1 MSAPGRPAA
10 AGAVPERPHRPRRS
24 AGRVRRT
31 LARALLAL
39 FTLGV
44 LGAAAL
50 FGLVAR
56 YAAELPSVETMRDYN
71 PSLVTK
77 VYAADGSVL
86 GEFFVERRVIIPL
99 SEIPPTL
106 QAAFLAAEDAS
117 FFAHRGFDFR
127 AVARAAVRNVLAG
140 GVVQGASTITQQVAR
155 NMFLSSEVRF
165 ARKIKEAILAYRIE
179 KHFTKEDIL
188 GLYLN
193 HIYLG
198 QGAYGVQA
206 AALTYFGRT
215 VDQLN
220 LLECAVLAG
229 LPKAPS
235 AYSPAQHPERALKR
249 AGYVLSRLVET
260 GALTAEQAKA
270 ASNLPLRLQKG
281 REAQRG
287 AFFLE
292 HVRRTIEKTYGTDMV
307 HRGGLEVRTT
317 LDPRLQAAAE
327 DAVRA
332 GLREVDKRRGWR
344 GPAQRLGTDDPV
356 KIEALIRGLDT
367 WPAALAEGQ
376 IAPAVVREVSDRAAT
391 VRVGAGEGVLPVAEM
406 RWVYGQ
412 GREERMKSPRQVLRA
427 GDLLQVRVLAP
438 GGPGVPA
445 RVALEQE
452 PDLEGALLCQ
462 DVSTGAVLAMVGG
475 FDFARNQ
482 YNRALQARRQPG
494 SAFKPFI
501 YAAALESGGWTPAS
515 IIEDSPIEF
524 ENRDDAAKVK
534 VWRPSNFENDFYGPT
549 RLRVA
554 LNHSRNIVTIKLM
567 QAVGVKK
574 VIGVAQRLGIS
585 SPLAPDLTLALGS
598 SSVTLQELTTAYGA
612 IAAGGVRHD
621 PLTILS
627 VKDRSGRVLEEHAPT
642 ATVVLSP
649 DSAHVLTSMLQTVV
663 SDGTGWKVKE
673 LGRPVAGKT
682 GTTND
687 YVDAWFMG
695 FTPDLVTGVWVG
707 SDRRESLGWHETG
720 SRAAIPIWLPYM
732 AAAVEGRPASVFPV
746 PPGVVFAKIDPE
758 RGVLAGPD
766 NPGAVVEVFREGTV
780 PTATAPRSPAREGDD
795 NRFGL

>member
-1 MSAPGRPAA
+1 M
-10 AGAVPERPHRPRRS
+10 PERHRRPRR
-24 AGRVRRT
+24 AGLLRT
-31 LARALLAL
+31 VFFRLLLAM
-39 FTLGV
+39 FTVGV
-44 LGAAAL
+44 LAVAAVL
-50 FGLVAR
+50 GLVAR
-56 YAAELPSVETMRDYN
+56 YATELPPVEAMRDYN

-77 VYAADGSVL
+77 VYGADGSVI

-99 SEIPPTL
+99 SRIPKTL
-106 QAAFLAAEDAS
+106 QDAFVAAEDAS
-117 FFAHRGFDFR
+117 FFEHHGLDFKAVLR
-127 AVARAAVRNVLAG
+127 ATLRNALAG

-155 NMFLSSEVRF
+155 NMFLSSERRL

-179 KHFTKEDIL
+179 KHFTKQDIL

-206 AALTYFGRT
+206 AALTYFGRP
-215 VDQLN
+215 VDQLD
-220 LLECAVLAG
+220 LHEMAVLAG
-229 LPKAPS
+229 LPKAPT

-249 AGYVLSRLVET
+249 AGYVLTRMTET
-260 GALTAEQAKA
+260 GAITREQALA
-270 ASNLPLRLQKG
+270 ASGMALRLQKAG
-281 REAQRG
+281 GAQRG

-292 HVRRTIEKTYGTDMV
+292 HVRRTLEKTYGADAV
-307 HRGGLEVRTT
+307 YRGGLEVRTT
-317 LDPRLQAAAE
+317 LEPRLQAAAE
-327 DAVRA
+327 DAVRS

-344 GPAQRLGTDDPV
+344 GPAKRLGTADATQ
-356 KIEALIRGLDT
+356 IEALIRTLDT
-367 WPAALAEGQ
+367 WPAQLAAGD
-376 IAPAVVREVSDRAAT
+376 IVPAVVRDVSDREAS
-391 VRVGAGEGVLPVAEM
+391 VRVGPGEGVLPVAEM

-412 GREERMKSPRQVLRA
+412 GREERMKSPKQVLRA
-427 GDLLQVRVLAP
+427 GDLLLVRVLTP
-438 GGPGVPA
+438 GTPGVRP
-445 RVALEQE
+445 RVALEQDPE
-452 PDLEGALLCQ
+452 VEGALLCQ
-462 DVSTGAVLAMVGG
+462 DVHSGAVLAMVGG

-501 YAAALESGGWTPAS
+501 YAAALESGDWTPAS

-524 ENRDDAAKVK
+524 ENRDEAAKVK
-534 VWRPSNFENDFYGPT
+534 VWRPSNFENEFYGPT

-554 LNHSRNIVTIKLM
+554 LNHSRNVVTIKLM
-567 QAVGVKK
+567 QAVGVQK
-574 VIGVAQRLGIS
+574 VIAAAQRMGVT

-612 IAAGGVRHD
+612 IADGGVRHE
-621 PLTILS
+621 PLIILS
-627 VKDRSGRVLEEHAPT
+627 VKDRAGKVLEEHAPS
-642 ATVVLSP
+642 AAEVLSR
-649 DSAHVLTSMLQTVV
+649 DSAHVLTSMLETVV

-707 SDRRESLGWHETG
+707 LDKRESLGWHETG
-720 SRAAIPIWLPYM
+720 SRAAIPIWLGFM
-732 AAAVEGRPASVFPV
+732 TAAVEGRPATVFPV

-758 RGVLAGPD
+758 RGVLASPENLD
-766 NPGAVVEVFREGTV
+766 AVVEVFRAGTV
-780 PTATAPRSPAREGDD
+780 PTAAPPRPPAPAGDSRRLD
-795 NRFGL
+795 L

>member
-1 MSAPGRPAA
+1 MPERHRRRAAPVSCAGSFTRLLLVLFTVGVL
-10 AGAVPERPHRPRRS
+10 AGA
-24 AGRVRRT
+24 A
-31 LARALLAL
+31 
-39 FTLGV
+39 V
-44 LGAAAL
+44 L
-50 FGLVAR
+50 GLVAR
-56 YAAELPSVETMRDYN
+56 YAAELPAVEVLRDYN

-77 VYAADGSVL
+77 VYGADGSVV

-99 SEIPPTL
+99 SRIPKIL
-106 QAAFLAAEDAS
+106 QDAFVAAEDAS
-117 FFAHRGFDFR
+117 FFEHHGLDFKAVLR
-127 AVARAAVRNVLAG
+127 ATVRNVLAG

-155 NMFLSSEVRF
+155 NMFLSSERRL

-179 KHFTKEDIL
+179 KHFTKQDIL

-206 AALTYFGRT
+206 AALTYFGRP

-220 LLECAVLAG
+220 LLESAVLAG
-229 LPKAPS
+229 LPKAPTT
-235 AYSPAQHPERALKR
+235 YSPAQHPERALKR
-249 AGYVLSRLVET
+249 AGYVLGRMTET
-260 GALTAEQAKA
+260 GAITRDQAKA
-270 ASNLPLRLQKG
+270 ASGLTLRLQKG
-281 REAQRG
+281 GGAQRG

-292 HVRRTIEKTYGTDMV
+292 YVRRSLEKSYGSDAV

-344 GPAQRLGTDDPV
+344 GPAKRLGTADAA
-356 KIEALIRGLDT
+356 KIEELIRSLDT
-367 WPAALAEGQ
+367 WPGLLAAGD
-376 IAPAVVREVSDRAAT
+376 IVPAVVREVSEREAT
-391 VRVGAGEGVLPVAEM
+391 VRVGPGEGVLPVAEM

-427 GDLLQVRVLAP
+427 GDLLLVRVLAP

-445 RVALEQE
+445 RVALEQD
-452 PDLEGALLCQ
+452 PDVEGALLCQ
-462 DVSTGAVLAMVGG
+462 DVHSGAVLAMVGG

-494 SAFKPFI
+494 SAFKPLI

-534 VWRPSNFENDFYGPT
+534 IWRPSNFENKFFGPT

-554 LNHSRNIVTIKLM
+554 LNHSRNVVTIKLM
-567 QAVGVKK
+567 QAVGVQK
-574 VIGVAQRLGIS
+574 VIAVAQRMGIA

-612 IAAGGVRHD
+612 IADGGVRHD

-627 VKDRSGRVLEEHAPT
+627 VKDRPARCSRNMPRRPPRCSRAKAPT
-642 ATVVLSP
+642 CSP
-649 DSAHVLTSMLQTVV
+649 ACF
-663 SDGTGWKVKE
+663 
-673 LGRPVAGKT
+673 RP
-682 GTTND
+682 
-687 YVDAWFMG
+687 WF
-695 FTPDLVTGVWVG
+695 
-707 SDRRESLGWHETG
+707 
-720 SRAAIPIWLPYM
+720 
-732 AAAVEGRPASVFPV
+732 
-746 PPGVVFAKIDPE
+746 
-758 RGVLAGPD
+758 
-766 NPGAVVEVFREGTV
+766 
-780 PTATAPRSPAREGDD
+780 PTAPAGRSRSWVARSPARRGRPTTTSTPGSWASRLIWSPGSGSASIAARASAGTRRD
-795 NRFGL
+795 RARPSRSGSIS

>member
-1 MSAPGRPAA
+1 V
-10 AGAVPERPHRPRRS
+10 AVPERQRRPTRAARLRLVL
-24 AGRVRRT
+24 GR
-31 LARALLAL
+31 AALAL
-39 FTLGV
+39 VTLGV
-44 LGAAAL
+44 LGAAAVL
-50 FGLVAR
+50 GLVAR
-56 YAAELPSVETMRDYN
+56 YAAELPSVEVMRDYN

-77 VYAADGSVL
+77 VYGSDGSVI

-99 SEIPPTL
+99 SRIPQAL
-106 QAAFLAAEDAS
+106 QDAFLAAEDAS
-117 FFAHRGFDFR
+117 FFAHHGLDPKAVLR
-127 AVARAAVRNVLAG
+127 ATLRNVLAG

-155 NMFLSSEVRF
+155 NMFLSSERRL

-179 KHFTKEDIL
+179 RHFTKQDIL

-206 AALTYFGRT
+206 AALTYFGRP

-220 LLECAVLAG
+220 LHESAVLAG

-249 AGYVLSRLVET
+249 AGYVLSRMVET
-260 GALTAEQAKA
+260 GKITREQAQA
-270 ASNLPLRLQKG
+270 ASAQPLRLQKG
-281 REAQRG
+281 PAAQRG

-292 HVRRTIEKTYGTDMV
+292 HVRRTLEKTYGADAV

-327 DAVRA
+327 TAVRE

-344 GPAQRLGTDDPV
+344 GPATRLGSGDPA
-356 KIEALIRGLDT
+356 KIEALIRTVDA
-367 WPAALAEGQ
+367 WPATLAAGD
-376 IAPAVVREVSDRAAT
+376 IVPAVVREVGDRAAT
-391 VRVGAGEGVLPVAEM
+391 VRVGPGEGTLPVAEM

-412 GREERMKSPRQVLRA
+412 GREERMKTPKQVLRA
-427 GDLLQVRVLAP
+427 GDLLLVRVLAP
-438 GGPGVPA
+438 GAPA
-445 RVALEQE
+445 RVGLEQDPE
-452 PDLEGALLCQ
+452 VEGALLCQ
-462 DVSTGAVLAMVGG
+462 DVHSGAVLAMVGG

-501 YAAALESGGWTPAS
+501 YAAALESGSWTPAS
-515 IIEDSPIEF
+515 IIDDSPIEF
-524 ENRDDAAKVK
+524 EYRDAAGQAKL
-534 VWRPSNFENDFYGPT
+534 WRPSNFEEKFYGPT

-554 LNHSRNIVTIKLM
+554 LNHSRNVVTIKLL
-567 QAVGVKK
+567 QAVGVAK
-574 VIGVAQRLGIS
+574 VIAAAQRMGVA

-612 IAAGGVRHD
+612 IADGGVRHD

-627 VKDRSGRVLEEHAPT
+627 VRDRNGAVLEEHTPT
-642 ATVVLSP
+642 AAEVLAR
-649 DSAHVLTSMLQTVV
+649 DSAHVLTSMLETVV
-663 SDGTGWKVKE
+663 SDGTGWQVKE

-707 SDRRESLGWHETG
+707 LDRRESLGWHETG
-720 SRAAIPIWLPYM
+720 SRAAIPIWLPFM

-746 PPGVVFAKIDPE
+746 PPGVVFAKIDPG
-758 RGVLAGPD
+758 RGVLAPAESLD
-766 NPGAVVEVFREGTV
+766 AVVEVFREGTV
-780 PTATAPRSPAREGDD
+780 PTAVAPRQPAREGDFY
-795 NRFGL
+795 RFDL

>member
-1 MSAPGRPAA
+1 M
-10 AGAVPERPHRPRRS
+10 VL
-24 AGRVRRT
+24 V
-31 LARALLAL
+31 L

-44 LGAAAL
+44 LAVAAVL
-50 FGLVAR
+50 GLVAR
-56 YAAELPSVETMRDYN
+56 YAAELPPVEVLRDYN

-77 VYAADGSVL
+77 VYGADGSVV

-99 SEIPPTL
+99 SRIPKTL
-106 QAAFLAAEDAS
+106 QDAFVAAEDS
-117 FFAHRGFDFR
+117 TFFEHHGLDFKAVLR
-127 AVARAAVRNVLAG
+127 ATVRNVLAG

-155 NMFLSSEVRF
+155 NMFLSSERRL

-179 KHFTKEDIL
+179 RHFTKQDIL

-206 AALTYFGRT
+206 AALTYFGRP
-215 VDQLN
+215 VDELN
-220 LLECAVLAG
+220 LLESAVLAG
-229 LPKAPS
+229 LPKAPTS
-235 AYSPAQHPERALKR
+235 YSPAQHPDRALKR
-249 AGYVLSRLVET
+249 AGYVLGRMTET
-260 GALTAEQAKA
+260 GAITREQAKA
-270 ASNLPLRLQKG
+270 ASGLSLRLQKG
-281 REAQRG
+281 VEAQKG
-287 AFFLE
+287 AYFLE
-292 HVRRTIEKTYGTDMV
+292 YVRRALEKTYGTDAV
-307 HRGGLEVRTT
+307 YRGGLEVRTT

-327 DAVRA
+327 VAVRA
-332 GLREVDKRRGWR
+332 GLREIDKRRGWR
-344 GPAQRLGTDDPV
+344 GPTKRLGTADGA
-356 KIEALIRGLDT
+356 KIEAAIRALDA
-367 WPAALAEGQ
+367 WPALLAQGD
-376 IAPAVVREVSDRAAT
+376 IVPAVVREVADREAI
-391 VRVGAGEGVLPVAEM
+391 VRVGPGEGVLPVAEM

-427 GDLLQVRVLAP
+427 GDLLLVRVLAP
-438 GGPGVPA
+438 GRHGVPA
-445 RVALEQE
+445 RVALEQDPE
-452 PDLEGALLCQ
+452 VEGSLLCQ
-462 DVSTGAVLAMVGG
+462 DVHSGAVLAMVGG

-501 YAAALESGGWTPAS
+501 YAAALESGNWTPAS
-515 IIEDSPIEF
+515 IIDDSPIEF

-534 VWRPSNFENDFYGPT
+534 VWRPSNFEDKFFGPT

-554 LNHSRNIVTIKLM
+554 LNHSRNVVTIKLM
-567 QAVGVKK
+567 QAVGVQK
-574 VIGVAQRLGIS
+574 VIAAAQRMGVA

-612 IAAGGVRHD
+612 IADGGVRHD
-621 PLTILS
+621 PLAILS
-627 VKDRSGRVLEEHAPT
+627 VKDRSGKVLEEHAPT
-642 ATVVLSP
+642 ASEVLSR

-707 SDRRESLGWHETG
+707 LDRRESLGWHETG
-720 SRAAIPIWLPYM
+720 SRAAIPIWLGFM
-732 AAAVEGRPASVFPV
+732 TAAVEGRPASVFPV

-758 RGVLAGPD
+758 RGVLASPESLD
-766 NPGAVVEVFREGTV
+766 SVVEVFRAGTV
-780 PTATAPRSPAREGDD
+780 PTAVAPRQPTREGDFY
-795 NRFGL
+795 RFDL

>member
-1 MSAPGRPAA
+1 MRLILS
-10 AGAVPERPHRPRRS
+10 
-24 AGRVRRT
+24 RT
-31 LARALLAL
+31 SLALL
-39 FTLGV
+39 TIGV
-44 LGAAAL
+44 LGAAAVL
-50 FGLVAR
+50 GLVAR
-56 YAAELPSVETMRDYN
+56 YAVELPSVELIRDYN

-77 VYAADGSVL
+77 IYGADGSVV

-99 SEIPPTL
+99 SRVPQTL
-106 QAAFLAAEDAS
+106 QDAFLAAEDAS
-117 FFAHRGFDFR
+117 FFAHHGLDLKAVLR
-127 AVARAAVRNVLAG
+127 ATVRNVLAG

-155 NMFLSSEVRF
+155 NMFLSSERRF

-179 KHFTKEDIL
+179 KHFTKQDIL

-206 AALTYFGRT
+206 AALTYFGRP

-220 LLECAVLAG
+220 LLESAVLAG

-235 AYSPAQHPERALKR
+235 RYSPAQYPERALKR
-249 AGYVLSRLVET
+249 AGYVLSRMAET
-260 GALTAEQAKA
+260 GKITREQAKA
-270 ASNLPLRLQKG
+270 ASSLPLRLQKG

-292 HVRRTIEKTYGTDMV
+292 HVRRTLEKTYGTDAV

-332 GLREVDKRRGWR
+332 GVREVDKRRGWR
-344 GPAQRLGTDDPV
+344 GPSKRLGTADRV
-356 KIEALIRGLDT
+356 KIEELIST
-367 WPAALAEGQ
+367 VENWPATLAEG
-376 IAPAVVREVSDRAAT
+376 ATVPAVVVEVAERAAT

-427 GDLLQVRVLAP
+427 GDLLLVQVLAP

-445 RVALEQE
+445 RVALDQDPEV
-452 PDLEGALLCQ
+452 EGALLCQ
-462 DVSTGAVLAMVGG
+462 DVHSGAVLAMVGG

-501 YAAALESGGWTPAS
+501 YAAALETGVWTPAS

-524 ENRDDAAKVK
+524 ENRDEAAKVK
-534 VWRPSNFENDFYGPT
+534 IWRPSNFENEFYGPT

-554 LNHSRNIVTIKLM
+554 LNHSRNVVTIKLL
-567 QAVGVKK
+567 QAVGVQK
-574 VIGVAQRLGIS
+574 VIAAAQRMGIA

-612 IAAGGVRHD
+612 IADGGVRHE
-621 PLTILS
+621 PLMILS
-627 VKDRSGRVLEEHAPT
+627 VKDRLGAVLEERFPSSAE
-642 ATVVLSP
+642 VLSR
-649 DSAHVLTSMLQTVV
+649 DSAYVLTNMLQTVV
-663 SDGTGWKVKE
+663 TDGTGWKVKE

-707 SDRRESLGWHETG
+707 LDRREGLGWHETG
-720 SRAAIPIWLPYM
+720 SRAAIPIWLGFM
-732 AAAVEGRPASVFPV
+732 TAAVEGRPAAVFPV
-746 PPGVVFAKIDPE
+746 PAGVVFAKIDPD
-758 RGVLAGPD
+758 RGVLASPESTD
-766 NPGAVVEVFREGTV
+766 AVVEVFREGSV
-780 PTATAPRSPAREGDD
+780 PAAVAPRQPPREGEF
-795 NRFGL
+795 N

>member
-1 MSAPGRPAA
+1 M
-10 AGAVPERPHRPRRS
+10 PERHRR
-24 AGRVRRT
+24 AGILRT
-31 LARALLAL
+31 VITRLLLVL
-39 FTLGV
+39 FTVGV
-44 LGAAAL
+44 LVGAAVL
-50 FGLVAR
+50 GLVAR
-56 YAAELPSVETMRDYN
+56 YAAELPAVEVLRDYN

-77 VYAADGSVL
+77 VYGADGSVV

-99 SEIPPTL
+99 SRIPKIL
-106 QAAFLAAEDAS
+106 QDAFVAAEDAS
-117 FFAHRGFDFR
+117 FFEHHGLDFKAVLR
-127 AVARAAVRNVLAG
+127 ATVRNVLAG

-155 NMFLSSEVRF
+155 NMFLSSERRL

-179 KHFTKEDIL
+179 KHFTKQDIL

-206 AALTYFGRT
+206 AALTYFGRP

-220 LLECAVLAG
+220 LLESAVLAG
-229 LPKAPS
+229 LPKAPTT
-235 AYSPAQHPERALKR
+235 YSPAQHPERALKR
-249 AGYVLSRLVET
+249 AGYVLTRMAET
-260 GALTAEQAKA
+260 GAITHDQAKA
-270 ASNLPLRLQKG
+270 ASGLTLRLQKG
-281 REAQRG
+281 AGAQRG
-287 AFFLE
+287 AYFLE
-292 HVRRTIEKTYGTDMV
+292 YVRRSLEKSYGSDAV

-344 GPAQRLGTDDPV
+344 GPAQRLGTADAA
-356 KIEALIRGLDT
+356 KIEGLIRSLDT
-367 WPAALAEGQ
+367 WPVLLAAGD
-376 IAPAVVREVSDRAAT
+376 IVPAVVREVSEREAV
-391 VRVGAGEGVLPVAEM
+391 VRVGSGDGVLPVAEM

-427 GDLLQVRVLAP
+427 GDVLLVRVLAP
-438 GGPGVPA
+438 GGPAVRA
-445 RVALEQE
+445 RVALEQD
-452 PDLEGALLCQ
+452 PDVEGALLCQ
-462 DVSTGAVLAMVGG
+462 DVHSGAVLAMVGG

-494 SAFKPFI
+494 SSFKPMI
-501 YAAALESGGWTPAS
+501 YAAALESGDWTPAS

-534 VWRPSNFENDFYGPT
+534 IWRPSNFENEFFGPT

-554 LNHSRNIVTIKLM
+554 LNHSRNVVTIKLI
-567 QAVGVKK
+567 QAIGVQK
-574 VIGVAQRLGIS
+574 VLAVAQRMGIA

-598 SSVTLQELTTAYGA
+598 SSVTLQELTSAYGA
-612 IAAGGVRHD
+612 IADGGVRHD

-627 VKDRSGRVLEEHAPT
+627 VRDRNGRVLEEHAPT
-642 ATVVLSP
+642 AAEVLSRE
-649 DSAHVLTSMLQTVV
+649 SAHVLTSMLQTVV

-707 SDRRESLGWHETG
+707 LDRRESLGWHETG
-720 SRAAIPIWLPYM
+720 SRAAIPIWLDFM
-732 AAAVEGRPASVFPV
+732 TAAVEGRPASVFPV
-746 PPGVVFAKIDPE
+746 SPGVVFAKIDPE
-758 RGVLAGPD
+758 SGVLASPESFD
-766 NPGAVVEVFREGTV
+766 AVVEIFRAGTV
-780 PTATAPRSPAREGDD
+780 PTAVAPRQPARGGDFY
-795 NRFGL
+795 RFDH

>member
-1 MSAPGRPAA
+1 
-10 AGAVPERPHRPRRS
+10 VPERDRLRR
-24 AGRVRRT
+24 GRTQSLR
-31 LARALLAL
+31 RALVRLAL
-39 FTLGV
+39 AGFALAV
-44 LGAAAL
+44 LGAAAVA
-50 FGLVAR
+50 GLVAR
-56 YAAELPSVETMRDYN
+56 YAAELPPVEALRDYN

-77 VYAADGSVL
+77 VLGADGSVI
-86 GEFFVERRVIIPL
+86 GEFYVERRVIIPL
-99 SEIPPTL
+99 ASVPQQL
-106 QAAFLAAEDAS
+106 QRAFLAAEDAS
-117 FFAHRGFDFR
+117 FFAHHGLDPKAVLR
-127 AVARAAVRNVLAG
+127 AMVRNALAG

-155 NMFLSSEVRF
+155 NMFLSSERRL

-179 KHFTKEDIL
+179 KHFTKQDIL

-206 AALTYFGRT
+206 AALTYFGRP
-215 VDQLN
+215 VDELN
-220 LLECAVLAG
+220 LLESAVLAG

-249 AGYVLSRLVET
+249 AGYVLTRMVET
-260 GALTAEQAKA
+260 GALTAAQAKA
-270 ASNLPLRLQKG
+270 ATALPLRLQKA

-292 HVRRTIEKTYGTDMV
+292 YVRRTLEKTYGSDAV
-307 HRGGLEVRTT
+307 YRNGLVVRTT
-317 LDPRLQAAAE
+317 LDPKLQAAAE
-327 DAVRA
+327 DAVRE

-344 GPAQRLGTDDPV
+344 GPGKRLGTGDPAA
-356 KIEALIRGLDT
+356 IEALVGTIEA
-367 WPAALAEGQ
+367 WPAQLAKGD
-376 IAPAVVREVSDRAAT
+376 IVPAVVREVGERSAT
-391 VRVGAGEGVLPVAEM
+391 VRVGPGDGVLPVEAM

-412 GREERMKSPRQVLRA
+412 GREERMKSPKQVLRA
-427 GDLLQVRVLAP
+427 GDLLLVRVVAP
-438 GGPGVPA
+438 GGGGVAA
-445 RVALEQE
+445 RVALEQDPE
-452 PDLEGALLCQ
+452 VEGSLLCQ
-462 DVSTGAVLAMVGG
+462 DVHTGAVLAMVGG

-501 YAAALESGGWTPAS
+501 YAAALESGRWTPAS

-524 ENRDDAAKVK
+524 ENRDDAARIK
-534 VWRPSNFENDFYGPT
+534 VWRPSNFEEKFFGPT

-554 LNHSRNIVTIKLM
+554 LNHSRNIVTIKLL
-567 QAVGVKK
+567 QAVGVQP
-574 VIGVAQRLGIS
+574 VIAAAQRMGVA

-612 IAAGGVRHD
+612 IADGGVRHE

-627 VKDRSGRVLEEHAPT
+627 VRDRTGALLEEHAPG
-642 ATVVLSP
+642 AAEVLSR
-649 DSAHVLTSMLQTVV
+649 DAAYVLTSMLQTVV

-707 SDRRESLGWHETG
+707 LDRRDSLGWHETG
-720 SRAAIPIWLPYM
+720 SRAAIPIWLSFM
-732 AAAVEGRPASVFPV
+732 GRAVEGRPASVFPV
-746 PPGVVFAKIDPE
+746 PPGVVFAKIDPA
-758 RGVLAGPD
+758 RGVLAAPESPD
-766 NPGAVVEVFREGTV
+766 AVVEVFREGTV
-780 PTATAPRSPAREGDD
+780 PTAVAPRQPSREGDFY
-795 NRFGL
+795 RFDL

>member
-1 MSAPGRPAA
+1 M
-10 AGAVPERPHRPRRS
+10 RRVLS
-24 AGRVRRT
+24 
-31 LARALLAL
+31 RALLAL
-39 FTLGV
+39 FTVGV
-44 LGAAAL
+44 LCGAAAL
-50 FGLVAR
+50 GLVAR
-56 YAAELPSVETMRDYN
+56 YAAELPPVEVLRDYN

-77 VYAADGSVL
+77 IYGADGSVI

-99 SEIPPTL
+99 ARIPKTL
-106 QAAFLAAEDAS
+106 QDAFLAAEDAD
-117 FFAHRGFDFR
+117 FFEHHGLDFK
-127 AVARAAVRNVLAG
+127 AVMRAAGRNVLAG

-155 NMFLSSEVRF
+155 NMFLSSERRF

-179 KHFTKEDIL
+179 RHFTKQDIL

-206 AALTYFGRT
+206 AALTYFGHP
-215 VDQLN
+215 VDQLT
-220 LLECAVLAG
+220 LLESAVLAG
-229 LPKAPS
+229 LPKAPT

-249 AGYVLSRLVET
+249 AGYVLNRMVET
-260 GALTAEQAKA
+260 GAITREQAQS
-270 ASNLPLRLQKG
+270 ASGSELHVQKG
-281 REAQRG
+281 GSAQRG
-287 AFFLE
+287 AYFLE
-292 HVRRTIEKTYGTDMV
+292 YVRRTLEKTYGPDAV

-327 DAVRA
+327 DALRA

-344 GPAQRLGTDDPV
+344 GPGTRLGTADAAR
-356 KIEALIRGLDT
+356 IEALIRTLDT
-367 WPAALAEGQ
+367 WPARLDAGE
-376 IAPAVVREVSDRAAT
+376 IVPAVVREVSEREAI
-391 VRVGAGEGVLPVAEM
+391 VRVGPGEGVLPVAEM

-438 GGPGVPA
+438 SGPGERA
-445 RVALEQE
+445 RVALEQD
-452 PDLEGALLCQ
+452 PDLEGALVCQ
-462 DVSTGAVLAMVGG
+462 DVHSGAVLAMVGG
-475 FDFARNQ
+475 YDFARNQ
-482 YNRALQARRQPG
+482 YNRAVQARRQPG

-501 YAAALESGGWTPAS
+501 YAAALEEGSWTPAS

-524 ENRDDAAKVK
+524 GNSDDAAKVK
-534 VWRPSNFENDFYGPT
+534 VWRPGNFEDKFFGPT

-554 LNHSRNIVTIKLM
+554 LNHSRNVVTIKLM
-567 QAVGVKK
+567 QAVGVQN
-574 VIGVAQRLGIS
+574 VIAVARRMGVA

-627 VKDRSGRVLEEHAPT
+627 VKDRSGKVLEEHAPT
-642 ATVVLSP
+642 AAEVLSR

-707 SDRRESLGWHETG
+707 LDRRESLGWHETG
-720 SRAAIPIWLPYM
+720 SRAAIPIWLGFM
-732 AAAVEGRPASVFPV
+732 TAAVEGRPATVFPV

-758 RGVLAGPD
+758 SGALAPPESYD
-766 NPGAVVEVFREGTV
+766 AVVEVFRAGTV
-780 PTATAPRSPAREGDD
+780 PTAVAPRPPAREGDFY
-795 NRFGL
+795 RFDL

>member
-1 MSAPGRPAA
+1 M
-10 AGAVPERPHRPRRS
+10 PERHRVPRR
-24 AGRVRRT
+24 AGVLRRVLTR
-31 LARALLAL
+31 LLLAL
-39 FTLGV
+39 FTAGV
-44 LGAAAL
+44 LAAAAVL
-50 FGLVAR
+50 GLVTR
-56 YAAELPSVETMRDYN
+56 YAAELPPVESMRDYN

-77 VYAADGSVL
+77 VYGADGSVI
-86 GEFFVERRVIIPL
+86 GEYFVERRVIIPL
-99 SEIPPTL
+99 SRIPKAL
-106 QAAFLAAEDAS
+106 QDAFLAAEDAS
-117 FFAHRGFDFR
+117 FFEHHGLDFKAVLR
-127 AVARAAVRNVLAG
+127 ATMRNALAG

-155 NMFLSSEVRF
+155 NMFLSSERRL

-179 KHFTKEDIL
+179 KHFTKQDIL

-206 AALTYFGRT
+206 AALTYFGRP

-220 LLECAVLAG
+220 LLEIAVLAG

-249 AGYVLSRLVET
+249 AGYVLTRMTET
-260 GALTAEQAKA
+260 GSITREQAKA
-270 ASNLPLRLQKG
+270 ASGLKLRLQKAG
-281 REAQRG
+281 GAQRG

-292 HVRRTIEKTYGTDMV
+292 YVRRSLEKTYGADAV
-307 HRGGLEVRTT
+307 YRGGLEVRTT
-317 LDPRLQAAAE
+317 LDPRMQAAAE
-327 DAVRA
+327 DAVRS
-332 GLREVDKRRGWR
+332 GLREIDKRRGWR
-344 GPAQRLGTDDPV
+344 GPAKRLGTADTAQ
-356 KIEALIRGLDT
+356 IEGLIRTLDT
-367 WPAALAEGQ
+367 WPVQLAAGD
-376 IAPAVVREVSDRAAT
+376 IVPAVVRDVAEREAS
-391 VRVGAGEGVLPVAEM
+391 VRVGPGEGVLPVAEM

-427 GDLLQVRVLAP
+427 GDLLQVRVLSP
-438 GGPGVPA
+438 GGPGVRA
-445 RVALEQE
+445 RVSLEQD
-452 PDLEGALLCQ
+452 PDVEGALLCQ
-462 DVSTGAVLAMVGG
+462 DVHSGAVLAMVGG

-501 YAAALESGGWTPAS
+501 YAAALESGNWTPAS
-515 IIEDSPIEF
+515 VIDDSPIEF
-524 ENRDDAAKVK
+524 TNRDDAAKVK
-534 VWRPSNFENDFYGPT
+534 VWRPSNFENEFFGPT

-554 LNHSRNIVTIKLM
+554 LNHSRNVVTIKLM
-567 QAVGVKK
+567 QAVGVQK
-574 VIGVAQRLGIS
+574 VIAAAQRMGVA

-612 IAAGGVRHD
+612 IADGGVRHD

-627 VKDRSGRVLEEHAPT
+627 VKDRSGKVLEEHAPSG
-642 ATVVLSP
+642 AEVLSRA
-649 DSAHVLTSMLQTVV
+649 SAHVLTSMLQTVV

-707 SDRRESLGWHETG
+707 LDRRESLGWHETG
-720 SRAAIPIWLPYM
+720 SRAAIPIWLGFM
-732 AAAVEGRPASVFPV
+732 TAAVEGRPTAVFPV

-758 RGVLAGPD
+758 RGVLASPESLD
-766 NPGAVVEVFREGTV
+766 AVVEVFREGTV
-780 PTATAPRSPAREGDD
+780 PSAVAPRQPARVGDFY
-795 NRFGL
+795 RFDL

>member
-1 MSAPGRPAA
+1 
-10 AGAVPERPHRPRRS
+10 VPERHRSPRR
-24 AGRVRRT
+24 AGFLRT
-31 LARALLAL
+31 VVARLLLAL
-39 FTLGV
+39 FTVGV
-44 LGAAAL
+44 LAVAAVL
-50 FGLVAR
+50 GLVAR
-56 YAAELPSVETMRDYN
+56 YAAELPPVEAMRDYN

-77 VYAADGSVL
+77 VYGADGSVI

-99 SEIPPTL
+99 ARIPKTL
-106 QAAFLAAEDAS
+106 QDAFVAAEDAS
-117 FFAHRGFDFR
+117 FFEHHGLDFKAVLR
-127 AVARAAVRNVLAG
+127 ATVRNAIAG

-155 NMFLSSEVRF
+155 NMFLSSERRL

-179 KHFTKEDIL
+179 KHFTKQDIL

-206 AALTYFGRT
+206 AALTYFGRP

-220 LLECAVLAG
+220 LLEIAVLAG

-249 AGYVLSRLVET
+249 AGYVLTRMTET
-260 GALTAEQAKA
+260 GAITREQAKA
-270 ASNLPLRLQKG
+270 ASGLALRMQKG
-281 REAQRG
+281 GSAQRG

-292 HVRRTIEKTYGTDMV
+292 LVRRTLEKTYGSDAV
-307 HRGGLEVRTT
+307 YRGGLEVRTT
-317 LDPRLQAAAE
+317 LDPRLQVAAE
-327 DAVRA
+327 DAVRS

-344 GPAQRLGTDDPV
+344 GPAKRLGTAETTQ
-356 KIEALIRGLDT
+356 IEGLIRSIDT
-367 WPAALAEGQ
+367 WPERLVEGD
-376 IAPAVVREVSDRAAT
+376 IVPAVVREVSDREAI
-391 VRVGAGEGVLPVAEM
+391 VRVGPGEGVLPVAEM

-427 GDLLQVRVLAP
+427 GDLLLVRVLSP
-438 GGPGVPA
+438 VGPGSRA
-445 RVALEQE
+445 RVALEQD
-452 PDLEGALLCQ
+452 PDVEGALLCQ
-462 DVSTGAVLAMVGG
+462 DVHSGAVLAMVGG

-501 YAAALESGGWTPAS
+501 YAAALESGDWTPAS

-534 VWRPSNFENDFYGPT
+534 VWRPSNFEDKFFGPT

-554 LNHSRNIVTIKLM
+554 LNHSRNVVTIKLM
-567 QAVGVKK
+567 QAVGVQK
-574 VIGVAQRLGIS
+574 VVATAQRMGVV

-598 SSVTLQELTTAYGA
+598 SSVTLQELNTAYGA
-612 IAAGGVRHD
+612 IADGGVRHD

-627 VKDRSGRVLEEHAPT
+627 VKDRSGKVLEEHAPS
-642 ATVVLSP
+642 AAEVLSR

-707 SDRRESLGWHETG
+707 LDRRESLGWHETG
-720 SRAAIPIWLPYM
+720 SRAAIPIWLGFM
-732 AAAVEGRPASVFPV
+732 TAAVEGRPAAVFPV

-758 RGVLAGPD
+758 RGVLASPESFD
-766 NPGAVVEVFREGTV
+766 AVVEVFRAGTV
-780 PTATAPRSPAREGDD
+780 PTAAAPRLPTRAGETHRLD
-795 NRFGL
+795 